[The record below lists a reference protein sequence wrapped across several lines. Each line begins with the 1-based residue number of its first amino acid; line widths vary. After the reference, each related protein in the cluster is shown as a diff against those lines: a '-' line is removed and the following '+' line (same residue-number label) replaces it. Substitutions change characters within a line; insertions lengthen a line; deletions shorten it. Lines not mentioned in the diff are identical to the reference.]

1 MRYLIITYL
10 KKADG
15 TIDEHVQ
22 VSKTLKERDIAT
34 GNIILD
40 FKDKKVEKAMVE
52 GQVLSTD
59 WATIEAYYQK
69 VYPDLIEDLQKDPDT
84 Q

>member
-1 MRYLIITYL
+1 M

-22 VSKTLKERDIAT
+22 VSKNIKERDIT
-34 GNIILD
+34 GSNIILD
-40 FKDKKVEKAMVE
+40 FKEKKVEKAVVD
-52 GQVLSTD
+52 GQVIPTD